1 MRYKTLYYIGYDKA
15 SPNGD
20 YSCEI
25 IYKYQN
31 SVITILAE
39 KINGRITTTKEKTK

>member
-1 MRYKTLYYIGYDKA
+1 MFYIGYDKA

-25 IYKYQN
+25 IYKRKN
-31 SVITILAE
+31 GVITVMAE
-39 KINGRITTTKEKTK
+39 KINDRTTENKQN